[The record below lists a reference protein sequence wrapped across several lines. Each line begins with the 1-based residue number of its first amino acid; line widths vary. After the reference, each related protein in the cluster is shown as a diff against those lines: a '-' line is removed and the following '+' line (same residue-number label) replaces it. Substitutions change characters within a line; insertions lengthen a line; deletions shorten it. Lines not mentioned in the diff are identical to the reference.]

1 MQAHNS
7 PIDGNDETDPAPLT
21 RKRWWALFGKGA
33 FDALSFPAWMIALAL
48 FGVGSLARDVGHPI
62 EAAMLST
69 LLVWAGPAQVIF
81 YGGLAANVPLPT
93 IALAVCLSSIRFLP
107 MTMAFLPL
115 LRGPHTN
122 RFTELLAAHYISITV
137 WTESLRRLP
146 TMPRIDRVPYFFG
159 FANACIILTTLSTGV
174 GYLLVGAV
182 PGPLAAGLLAV
193 TPIFFTISLTAGAR
207 IPADWLALGL
217 GFALEPIAL
226 AWLGPGFDL
235 MGVGLVGGTLA
246 FLIGGAIER
255 RRA

>member
-1 MQAHNS
+1 VDATAL
-7 PIDGNDETDPAPLT
+7 DDPPLT
-21 RKRWWALFGKGA
+21 RTQWWSLFGKGA
-33 FDALSFPAWMIALAL
+33 FDAASFPAWIIMLSL
-48 FGVGSLARDVGHPI
+48 FGVGSLARDVGHPLG
-62 EAAMLST
+62 AAVFST

-93 IALAVCLSSIRFLP
+93 IALAVGLSSIRFLP

-115 LRGPHTN
+115 LRGPTTT

-146 TMPRIDRVPYFFG
+146 AMPRRQRVPYYFG
-159 FANACIILTTLSTGV
+159 FANSCIWLSALSTGV

-207 IPADWLALGL
+207 IPADWIALAL

-226 AWLGPGFDL
+226 VILGPGFDL
-235 MGVGLVGGTLA
+235 MGVGLIGGTIA
-246 FLIGGAIER
+246 FLVGGAIER

>member
-1 MQAHNS
+1 MDDAAT
-7 PIDGNDETDPAPLT
+7 ETVALS
-21 RKRWWALFGKGA
+21 RARWWALFGKGA
-33 FDALSFPAWMIALAL
+33 FDALCFPAWMIALAL

-62 EAAMLST
+62 GAAMAST
-69 LLVWAGPAQVIF
+69 LFVWAGPAQVIF

-93 IALAVCLSSIRFLP
+93 IALAICLSSLRFLP

-115 LRGPHTN
+115 LRGPTTT

-146 TMPRIDRVPYFFG
+146 HMPRRERVPYYFG
-159 FANACIILTTLSTGV
+159 FANACIGLTTLSTGV

-182 PGPLAAGLLAV
+182 PGPVAAGLLAV

-207 IPADWLALGL
+207 IPADWIALALGFL
-217 GFALEPIAL
+217 LEPIAL
-226 AWLGPGFDL
+226 VVLGPGFDL
-235 MGVGLVGGTLA
+235 MGVGLVGGTIA
-246 FLIGGAIER
+246 FFICGAIER